1 MFSRTSS
8 VLLGLVVLPGCS
20 EQAPHAVEAMSGEPS
35 TAAAGK
41 ASTVPCA
48 LRGAKSYSAECRI
61 EREVLDGRTIVT
73 VRHPDGGFRRLV
85 ESADGLRYSAADGAQ
100 AVEIVPN
107 GKEIEVTLGD
117 DHYLFPAPG
126 PAPGNAA
133 PR

>member
-8 VLLGLVVLPGCS
+8 VLLGLAVLPGCS
-20 EQAPHAVEAMSGEPS
+20 EQAPHAVDAMSGEP
-35 TAAAGK
+35 
-41 ASTVPCA
+41 STVPCA

-61 EREVLDGRTIVT
+61 EREVRDGRTIIT